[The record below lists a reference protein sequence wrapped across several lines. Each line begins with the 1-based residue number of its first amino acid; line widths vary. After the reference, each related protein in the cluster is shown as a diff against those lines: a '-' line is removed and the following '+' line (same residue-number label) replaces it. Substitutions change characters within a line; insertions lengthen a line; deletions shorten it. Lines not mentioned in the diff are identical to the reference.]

1 MNELNEH
8 RNHFFNKMPSR
19 LKRIAQKKN
28 NTENK
33 YIK

>member
-8 RNHFFNKMPSR
+8 FFNNMPSR